1 MLIYRRQSIWKNFFE
16 LYEKGKQMDW
26 IIEDLVELY
35 EEIRQEKSWD
45 YERML
50 SFEGVKDRIIISTDQ
65 HREKQG
71 ITSGCST

>member
-1 MLIYRRQSIWKNFFE
+1 
-16 LYEKGKQMDW
+16 MDW

-50 SFEGVKDRIIISTDQ
+50 SFEGVKDRIIFRLINT
-65 HREKQG
+65 EKNKELLLD
-71 ITSGCST
+71 CST

>member
-1 MLIYRRQSIWKNFFE
+1 
-16 LYEKGKQMDW
+16 MDW

-50 SFEGVKDRIIISTDQ
+50 SFEGVKTESSFD
-65 HREKQG
+65 
-71 ITSGCST
+71 